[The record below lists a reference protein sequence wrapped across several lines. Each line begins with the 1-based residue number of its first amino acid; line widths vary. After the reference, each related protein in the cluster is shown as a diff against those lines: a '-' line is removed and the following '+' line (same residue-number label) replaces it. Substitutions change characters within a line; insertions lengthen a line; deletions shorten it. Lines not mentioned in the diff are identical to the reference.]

1 MSYITRSNIFG
12 DTSSTLVTN
21 PPVFTTVE
29 TTAAG
34 KLIDKLKWIA
44 EQQIEETIAATNW
57 LGLASNAGQN
67 TNAEGFVKKQYVSPT
82 PLTSANI
89 ISGWSNPAMPT
100 LPAFPTL
107 PADLKID
114 MGTFKPAVTQLITDL
129 KTSWLSQAIPT
140 SLTDITRFDNFI
152 KDILNGTDE
161 TIIAGKLDL
170 LETQL
175 KNALDTTKATAL
187 AALTTSLATMRTAV
201 TASQTGL
208 QPLVDA
214 ALAVARNDTANIAWA
229 RARDQAAR
237 EAARQESEAAEEIGA
252 RGFSMPNGALNAATA
267 AARQATLDVASKVAG
282 DQAVRSQEQY
292 LEIAKLSVSAWLQES
307 DFKLKSE
314 ISAFTV
320 TADHYLR
327 YGAMELESNR
337 AKVKQAVDH
346 LGMRIDFTKFAG
358 EMSAKYRI
366 DVANAMNGLIN
377 AYANFTG
384 TEMQYHARIAEA
396 QRQNLMALVDYYK
409 AGLAYSEMGFKA
421 SITNNEQQI
430 QWAQVASQFI
440 GTAVGHH
447 VTAAQATADA
457 MARIA
462 GMAMGGLNGVASVTS
477 SS

>member
-1 MSYITRSNIFG
+1 MSFITRSNIFG
-12 DTSSTLVTN
+12 DTSSTLLTN
-21 PPVFTTVE
+21 PPAFSTAE

-34 KLIDKLKWIA
+34 KLIDKMKWIA
-44 EQQIEETIAATNW
+44 DNQIDETIAATNW

-67 TNAEGFVKKQYVSPT
+67 TDFNGLVKKQYVPPT
-82 PLTSANI
+82 PLTSA
-89 ISGWSNPAMPT
+89 SVLAGWTAPAMPS

-107 PADLKID
+107 PSDLKID
-114 MGTFKPAVTQLITDL
+114 MGTFKPAVNLLITEL
-129 KTSWLSQAIPT
+129 RTSWLAQAIPT
-140 SLTDITRFDNFI
+140 VPTDLSRFDSFFR
-152 KDILNGTDE
+152 DVLNGVDE
-161 TIIAGKLDL
+161 TVINGKLAQ
-170 LETQL
+170 LETDL

-187 AALTTSLATMRTAV
+187 AALTSALTTMRTAV
-201 TASQTGL
+201 TAAETGL
-208 QPLVDA
+208 QPKLDA
-214 ALAVARNDTANIAWA
+214 AIAVARDDTANIAWA

-237 EAARQESEAAEEIGA
+237 EATRLEAEAAEEIGA

-267 AARQATLDVASKVAG
+267 MARQATLDAASKAAG

-292 LEIAKLSVSAWLQES
+292 LEIAKISVAAWLQTS
-307 DFKLKSE
+307 DFKMKSE
-314 ISAFTV
+314 IAALTS
-320 TADHYLR
+320 TAEHYLR
-327 YGAMELESNR
+327 YGAMELDSNR

-358 EMSAKYRI
+358 DMAAKYRT

-377 AYANFTG
+377 AYANLTG

-396 QRQNLMALVDYYK
+396 QRQNLAALIDYYK
-409 AGLAYSEMGFKA
+409 AGLSYAEMGFKA
-421 SITNNEQQI
+421 AITNNEQQI

-447 VTAAQATADA
+447 VTAAQSTADA

-477 SS
+477 AG